1 MNPVVLLVSTA
12 TRWYG
17 TARMP
22 RAMAR
27 AGLDV
32 AMLAPTGSL
41 AATSRYVSAVQFL
54 PDNAIPMQ
62 WLMAL
67 ISMVDKLSPRLI
79 VPCDEMAV
87 RLLYALVLEPPER
100 LAPSLRSRLTTLIEA
115 SLGNPEFYLASIDKT
130 LLPAAATA
138 LGVRVPPYIVAH
150 TVGEA
155 QAFAADH
162 GYPVVLKRRFG
173 FAGRGVAVVS
183 TPAELAREAQ
193 ILMVPDQLDL
203 GDQMKRPLLVQTYIT
218 GPHHA
223 QALVAHAGA
232 PLAAFAWER
241 FVATQPVK
249 GQTSVVRFVESPETQ
264 AFSEILCRAFGMN
277 GFFCLQFILSA
288 DTGEAHLLEIN
299 RRVVT
304 HMHMGERVGIDLSSH
319 LAARLNGTAPPRDAN
334 PQGAVMPTVTV
345 FPRDWLR
352 DPESRNLRDF
362 PVDVP
367 WDEPELFEAML
378 AMRNDVT

>member
-1 MNPVVLLVSTA
+1 MNPAVLLVSTA
-12 TRWYG
+12 SRWYG

-22 RAMAR
+22 RALTM

-32 AMLAPTGSL
+32 VMLAPTGSL
-41 AATSRYVSAVQFL
+41 AAKSRYLSAVQFL

-67 ISMVDKLSPRLI
+67 LSMVDRHSPRLI

-87 RLLYALVLEPPER
+87 RLLFALVLQPPER
-100 LAPSLRSRLTTLIEA
+100 LALPLRSRLTKIIEA
-115 SLGNPEFYLASIDKT
+115 SLGNPAFYLASIDKT
-130 LLPAAATA
+130 LLPAAAATI
-138 LGVRVPPYIVAH
+138 GVRVPPYIVAQ
-150 TVGEA
+150 TIGEA
-155 QAFAADH
+155 QAFAADR

-183 TPAELAREAQ
+183 TPAELAREAHA
-193 ILMVPDQLDL
+193 LMVPDQLDL
-203 GDQMKRPLLVQTYIT
+203 GDLTKRPLLVQAFIA

-223 QALVAHAGA
+223 QALVAHEGA
-232 PLAAFAWER
+232 PLAGFAWER

-249 GQTSVVRFVESPETQ
+249 GQTSVVHFVESPETR
-264 AFSEILCRAFGMN
+264 AYADMLCRGFGMN
-277 GFFCLQFILSA
+277 GFFSLQFILSA
-288 DTGEAHLLEIN
+288 ETGDAHLLEIN

-304 HMHMGERVGIDLSSH
+304 HMHMGERVGVDLGSH
-319 LAARLNGTAPPRDAN
+319 LAAKLNGTPPPRDAN
-334 PQGAVMPTVTV
+334 SQGALPTVTV

-352 DPESRNLRDF
+352 DPESSSLRDY

-367 WDEPELFEAML
+367 WDDPELFEAML
-378 AMRNDVT
+378 AMRNDAA